1 MFTQYKA
8 EKGNVFV
15 RKEDGQLFG
24 TILHLHHTDSIEN
37 YEHREATEKEV
48 ELLKEKGITW
58 D

>member
-8 EKGNVFV
+8 NKNWVFV
-15 RKEDGQLFG
+15 RKKDNQLFG
-24 TILHLHHTDSIEN
+24 TILHLHGTDSIEN

-58 D
+58 N